1 MHNIQPIKVRD
12 LFPEVAHD
20 VRLEDK
26 LHFDGFDQHYAAKIA
41 AHLGL
46 AFIADRNQ
54 NLSNT
59 CQANEPEVRSEYR
72 TAVTAGEVFYYLY
85 AILVETDPLPE
96 EIPYPTDLESFWKLV
111 QQGRYLAVNSGQSKR
126 SSVSERSVSSKRQ

>member
-1 MHNIQPIKVRD
+1 MQNIQQIKVRD

-20 VRLEDK
+20 VRLEGE
-26 LHFDGFDQHYAAKIA
+26 LHFDGLDPHYAAKIA

-46 AFIADRNQ
+46 AFIADQSQ

-72 TAVTAGEVFYYLY
+72 TAVTAGEIFYYLC
-85 AILVETDPLPE
+85 AILLEADPLPE
-96 EIPYPTDLESFWKLV
+96 EIPYPTDPEPFWKLV
-111 QQGRYLAVNSGQSKR
+111 QHGRYLAVNSGQSKR
-126 SSVSERSVSSKRQ
+126 SSGSDRSVSSKRQ